1 MSTSWQEYFLAWVKI
16 FWVGLEQG
24 FVLGV
29 GDLRREGRALLQDGP
44 ELIALLNQLIDLRFQ
59 LGDEVAGVGGAGDEF
74 AVAGEANAA
83 NDHVWRGGGHAARLS
98 AVTAP

>member
-1 MSTSWQEYFLAWVKI
+1 MSTSWQEHFLTRVKI
-16 FWVGLEQG
+16 FWVGGEEG

-29 GDLRREGRALLQDGP
+29 GDLRGERGALLQDGP
-44 ELIALLNQLIDLRFQ
+44 ELIELTNQLIDLRFQ

-74 AVAGEANAA
+74 AVAGEADSAD
-83 NDHVWRGGGHAARLS
+83 DHVGRGSGHAARLS